1 MCEFM
6 EVSHGKLTA
15 FSLRKNIGSCQSTH
29 LNIVSMIQNFS
40 FINVGK
46 TRISGRSYFTDV
58 IPVNRQPQ
66 SVMGMNTLVLIK
78 ML

>member
-1 MCEFM
+1 M
-6 EVSHGKLTA
+6 
-15 FSLRKNIGSCQSTH
+15 
-29 LNIVSMIQNFS
+29 NIVSMIQNFS

-78 ML
+78 MS